1 MYRFS
6 REYKKKFNPPFIKNT
21 KLISILNLILVII
34 LIMPFLLS
42 IINLTSIRKNNLF
55 VVIPFLLFW
64 LSFSALQAFNGI
76 NRQKII
82 LRVRHMGFER
92 IIGIEA
98 FILGVAWLIIE
109 IVFASLI
116 LWFLSPFIFFT
127 IGAS

>member
-6 REYKKKFNPPFIKNT
+6 REYKKKFNTPFIKNP
-21 KLISILNLILVII
+21 KLIFILKLILVIF

-42 IINLTSIRKNNLF
+42 ILNLTSIRKNNLF
-55 VVIPFLLFW
+55 LVIPFLLFW

-92 IIGIEA
+92 LIGIEA
-98 FILGVAWLIIE
+98 FILGIAWLIIE
-109 IVFASLI
+109 IIFASLI
-116 LWFLSPFIFFT
+116 IWFLSPFIFFLG
-127 IGAS
+127 GAS